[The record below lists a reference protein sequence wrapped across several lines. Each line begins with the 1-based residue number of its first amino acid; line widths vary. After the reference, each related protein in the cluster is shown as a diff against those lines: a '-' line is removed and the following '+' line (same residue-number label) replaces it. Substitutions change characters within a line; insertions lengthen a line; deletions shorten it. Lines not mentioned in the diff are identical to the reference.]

1 MDLEKSKVSSESRW
15 LGNGKSRVL
24 LLLEAE
30 RDTSGQIE
38 LPFSGLLSKCLEQL
52 GLGQTQ
58 AGSQKLTLGPLVNG
72 MARTQLPES
81 LLLHCRVPMDRKLE
95 NWEPGIEPRHCDME
109 LRC

>member
-58 AGSQKLTLGPLVNG
+58 VGSQNG

-81 LLLHCRVPMDRKLE
+81 LLLHCRVPMNRKLE